1 MTLSLGL
8 HPSAI
13 DYSRYPGLDEET
25 LTARIAAGEA
35 ALHEAGFDIVACQV
49 SADPDEAE
57 KKVREC
63 VAARPVEAVMIGA
76 GLRMA
81 PDHTLLFERLVNLL
95 IRLVPGIVFCF
106 NTSPETTIDAL
117 RRLAPPPPLTPQ
129 QDPADGHLQTC
140 RSQR

>member
-1 MTLSLGL
+1 VGDTILSLGL

-13 DYSRYPGLDEET
+13 DFSRYPELTEEI

-35 ALHEAGFDIVACQV
+35 ALGEAGFDIVPCQV

-63 VAARPVEAVMIGA
+63 VAARPFRVVMIGA

-81 PDHTLLFERLVNLL
+81 AEHTLLFERVVNLL
-95 IRLVPGIVFCF
+95 NELNPGIVFCF
-106 NTSPETTIDAL
+106 NTAPENTIDAL
-117 RRLAPPPPLTPQ
+117 RRWVRPS
-129 QDPADGHLQTC
+129 H
-140 RSQR
+140 